1 MRCAE
6 FQAAVETIRKVVE
19 SRGGRV
25 LHFPELV
32 KIGEENA
39 LSLDSMGPKPTEDD
53 VYTIMYTSGSTGTPK
68 GVLLTHKN
76 MIASCESRCW
86 FTLTVVAGSCALW
99 RGGFYPKSDLLLA
112 FLPLSHILEQVS
124 LPVQAISKADD

>member
-1 MRCAE
+1 MRCADG
-6 FQAAVETIRKVVE
+6 QAAVETIRKVVE
-19 SRGGRV
+19 ARGGRV

-32 KIGEENA
+32 KIGEDNA

-76 MIASCESRCW
+76 MIASCESKCSA
-86 FTLTVVAGSCALW
+86 TLISVAGSCALW

-124 LPVQAISKADD
+124 SAVHVVARADE

>member
-1 MRCAE
+1 M
-6 FQAAVETIRKVVE
+6 
-19 SRGGRV
+19 

-32 KIGEENA
+32 KIGKENA
-39 LSLDSMGPKPTEDD
+39 LSLDAMGPKPTEDD

-76 MIASCESRCW
+76 MIASCGSGCW
-86 FTLTVVAGSCALW
+86 VTLTIVAGSCALW

-124 LPVQAISKADD
+124 LPVHAIGRADG

>member
-1 MRCAE
+1 MADIK
-6 FQAAVETIRKVVE
+6 AAVETIRKVVE

-32 KIGEENA
+32 KIGKENA

-76 MIASCESRCW
+76 MIASREFPQWTGADDSGWIMC
-86 FTLTVVAGSCALW
+86 TLERRILPKVRSVAGI
-99 RGGFYPKSDLLLA
+99 LA
-112 FLPLSHILEQVS
+112 FVS
-124 LPVQAISKADD
+124 YP

>member
-1 MRCAE
+1 ME
-6 FQAAVETIRKVVE
+6 IIRKVVE
-19 SRGGRV
+19 ARGGRV

-32 KIGEENA
+32 KIGKENA

-76 MIASCESRCW
+76 MIASCEFDQRI
-86 FTLTVVAGSCALW
+86 TLIIVAGSCALW

-124 LPVQAISKADD
+124 LWSHECLQI

>member
-1 MRCAE
+1 
-6 FQAAVETIRKVVE
+6 VEAIRKVVE
-19 SRGGRV
+19 ARGGRV

-32 KIGEENA
+32 KIGKENA

-76 MIASCESRCW
+76 MIASCESYSW
-86 FTLTVVAGSCALW
+86 IMLIVVAGSCALW

-124 LPVQAISKADD
+124 PRVYVIGRADE

>member
-1 MRCAE
+1 
-6 FQAAVETIRKVVE
+6 VETIRKVVE
-19 SRGGRV
+19 ARGGRV

-32 KIGEENA
+32 KIGKENA

-76 MIASCESRCW
+76 MIASREFQYWTS
-86 FTLTVVAGSCALW
+86 LILVAGSCALW

-124 LPVQAISKADD
+124 SAVHVVARTDK